1 MALLRH
7 VGRSLQ
13 AAETQFLQA
22 AGYAVHNTFIVEA
35 AAVSPTGGEQQP
47 LRRAVTMPLPKHE
60 VLLGAKGDEVD
71 DDVSTAVAEEAEEAA
86 KQSWADMNVDEDGDD
101 LDSDAAS
108 AEVEDELSLPE
119 ILRRECAFLRIVSVS
134 LVLLDAAQ
142 SAKHSVKEVKQCLR
156 VCVQG
161 LPAQKRMKWQNP
173 LAWSVALA
181 LQRAGRQA
189 FVKRSKLYVL
199 VGEDAEAIVVDLCAP
214 RVSELLTL

>member
-22 AGYAVHNTFIVEA
+22 AGFAINNTFICEA
-35 AAVSPTGGEQQP
+35 TASSPTDWEQQP

-60 VLLGAKGDEVD
+60 VLLEAKDEID
-71 DDVSTAVAEEAEEAA
+71 DDVSTAVAEDAA
-86 KQSWADMNVDEDGDD
+86 SPSWADMRTEEESADS
-101 LDSDAAS
+101 DSDATS
-108 AEVEDELSLPE
+108 GGVEDELTLSELV
-119 ILRRECAFLRIVSVS
+119 RRECAFLRIVSVS
-134 LVLLDAAQ
+134 LVPLDATQ
-142 SAKHSVKEVKQCLR
+142 SAKHSVKEVKRCLR

-161 LPAQKRMKWQNP
+161 LPGQKRMKWQNP

-199 VGEDAEAIVVDLCAP
+199 ADAVGTEDSEAIVVDLCAP
-214 RVSELLTL
+214 RSSELL